1 MEHFNN
7 WRRPLLNLL
16 TAWRTFTKYQAR
28 SPIYRKGTCCPS
40 LISAAFSLNPIW
52 YLLCIRAIL
61 QLKPSLTIL
70 LILTANFLYINRVSL
85 EVFQMQ
91 AMQKKQRLSVTP
103 HQHPPTF
110 ASIPSGPAWSLS
122 QAQKTWNLIVCSRSL
137 CSGQVSHTC
146 PICKDTTT

>member
-16 TAWRTFTKYQAR
+16 TAWRTFTRYQAR

-61 QLKPSLTIL
+61 QLKTSLTIL
-70 LILTANFLYINRVSL
+70 LILTANFRYFITKQSQFGSVSNAGGAEAKIKRDTSPASPDL
-85 EVFQMQ
+85 CLNPIGTSLVVKPSAENMEPHFLL
-91 AMQKKQRLSVTP
+91 KVTV
-103 HQHPPTF
+103 Q
-110 ASIPSGPAWSLS
+110 WSS
-122 QAQKTWNLIVCSRSL
+122 Q
-137 CSGQVSHTC
+137 
-146 PICKDTTT
+146 

>member
-7 WRRPLLNLL
+7 WGRPLLNLL
-16 TAWRTFTKYQAR
+16 TAWRTFSRYQAR

-61 QLKPSLTIL
+61 QLKTSLTIL
-70 LILTANFLYINRVSL
+70 LILTANFLYFITKQSQ
-85 EVFQMQ
+85 FQMQ
-91 AMQKKQRLSVTP
+91 AVQNQRLSVTP
-103 HQHPPTF
+103 LRHPPTF

-122 QAQKTWNLIVCSRSL
+122 QAQKTWNLIVCSRSQ
-137 CSGQVSHTC
+137 CSGQVSDAC